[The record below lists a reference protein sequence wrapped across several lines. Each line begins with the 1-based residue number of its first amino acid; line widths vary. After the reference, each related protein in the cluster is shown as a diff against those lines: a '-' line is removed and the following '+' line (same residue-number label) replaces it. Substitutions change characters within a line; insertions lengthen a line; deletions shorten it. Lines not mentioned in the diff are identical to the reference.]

1 MTLAELR
8 ALSERATK
16 GPWTWNDWSQDDGPD
31 RTTLQAVVPFKDD
44 FERRLWAQTSPHG
57 RPARIVGCDD
67 CDGEASAADRELIA
81 AARTWLPALIE
92 VAALSKELSDPLVLA
107 RRFHE
112 AYEWL
117 APSFGYR
124 TRPESAKPW
133 EEVPEQNRALMEAV
147 CQELMTRLRAA
158 LARLDEVGRS
168 SSESRQ

>member
-1 MTLAELR
+1 MRGIIGVDPVPDVLKLTLSELR
-8 ALSERATK
+8 LLCDRATP
-16 GPWTWNDWSQDDGPD
+16 GPWRNEHRNVMAGSLVIG
-31 RTTLQAVVPFKDD
+31 V
-44 FERRLWAQTSPHG
+44 TSFCAHQLTAPSL
-57 RPARIVGCDD
+57 VTSSDN
-67 CDGEASAADRELIA
+67 AAFIA

-158 LARLDEVGRS
+158 LARLDEVKG
-168 SSESRQ
+168 